1 MSALRYSDLLGAVSA
16 LATAESARTAF
27 TMAADGLTVDD
38 EVSYQAL
45 ADRARAVAAML
56 ESRTAVGDRILL
68 LYPPGLDFIAG
79 FLGCLMAGCI
89 AVPAYPPRRTQRAE
103 RVMTIAADCAAS
115 LALTVASMTETL
127 ADKVAGDGRVPPL
140 PLVATDR
147 LAPVPSRDG
156 GRADP
161 ATQPIALLQYT
172 SGSTGDPKG
181 VVITHNNLVENAAA
195 IETMMGFER
204 SSVLVS
210 WLPNFHDMGLITSV
224 VLPLYTGFTAHFMP
238 PAAFVR
244 RPMAWLQR
252 ISEAKASH
260 AGCPNFGYDLCV
272 EKVTA
277 GEVATLDLSHWR
289 VALNG
294 AEPVQ
299 ARTLQAFAAR
309 FRPSGFDIGAF
320 RPCFG
325 MAESTLYVTGGGPI
339 PQPTLL
345 PVDAD
350 ALKADRLEE
359 PVSADRTKVLVG
371 CGAPPDRV
379 TIRIADPATLRD
391 LGQGAIG
398 EVWLAGPSV
407 GDGYWGKPEVSTT
420 TFQARLADAPDGQTY
435 LRTGDLGFLKD
446 RQLFVTGRIKETL
459 ILRGQTMYPLDFE
472 VVAADADPALAPGQ
486 AAAFALV
493 HDGVDQLAVAVEVRR
508 ETMRRIDPDA
518 VCARVRGAIVTE
530 FDIDPV
536 AILLLPPLTL
546 PKTSSGKTQRGVCRT
561 LYECGELKLLGSWVR
576 DPGASDDP
584 TDRPAAPGDR
594 SAAEIA
600 AWITDW
606 VAATKRVTKDRIGLD
621 TPFVELGLDS
631 VTAVT
636 LAQALTRYLGWSPPQ
651 PETLAW
657 TCPTIGSLASFL
669 AQGPHAA
676 APAEAQASDPVA
688 PSVDLPSDLT
698 DLTEK
703 ELARLLARELEGMD
717 R

>member
-1 MSALRYSDLLGAVSA
+1 MTALRHPDLIGA
-16 LATAESARTAF
+16 LAHWAGATGDRTAF
-27 TMAADGLTVDD
+27 TMAADGLAVDD
-38 EVSYQAL
+38 GVTCRTLFDRSRVV
-45 ADRARAVAAML
+45 ADML
-56 ESRTAVGDRILL
+56 GHRTAVGDRVLL

-79 FLGCLMAGCI
+79 FMGCLMAGCI

-115 LALTVASMTETL
+115 LALTVASMTDAL
-127 ADKVAGDGRVPPL
+127 ADKVAGDGRMPPL

-147 LAPVPSRDG
+147 LAAERPGDG
-156 GRADP
+156 RRTDP
-161 ATQPIALLQYT
+161 AAQPIALLQYT

-181 VVITHNNLVENAAA
+181 VVITHENLIENAAA
-195 IETMMGFER
+195 IETMMGFDDR
-204 SSVLVS
+204 SVLVS

-252 ISEAKASH
+252 ISDAKASH

-272 EKVTA
+272 EKV
-277 GEVATLDLSHWR
+277 GEAEAATLDLSRWR

-299 ARTLQAFAAR
+299 ARTLQAFAAH
-309 FRPSGFDIGAF
+309 FRSSGFDIAAF

-345 PVDAD
+345 PVDTE
-350 ALKADRLEE
+350 ALKANRLEQ
-359 PVSADRTKVLVG
+359 PASTARARLLVG
-371 CGAPPDRV
+371 CGTPPPGV
-379 TIRIADPATLRD
+379 TVRIADPATRAD
-391 LGQGAIG
+391 LGQHAIG

-407 GDGYWGKPEVSTT
+407 GDGYWGKPEVSTA
-420 TFQARLADAPDGQTY
+420 TFHARLAGDPDGQPF
-435 LRTGDLGFLKD
+435 LRTGDLGFL
-446 RQLFVTGRIKETL
+446 REGQLFVTGRIKETL
-459 ILRGQTMYPLDFE
+459 ILRGQTTYPLDFE

-486 AAAFALV
+486 AAAFALIREE
-493 HDGVDQLAVAVEVRR
+493 VDHLAVAVEVRR
-508 ETMRRIDPDA
+508 ETMRRIDPEA
-518 VCARVRGAIVTE
+518 VCARIRGAIVAE
-530 FDIDPV
+530 FDVDPV

-546 PKTSSGKTQRGVCRT
+546 PKTSSGKIQRGGCRT
-561 LYECGELKLLGSWVR
+561 LYETGELKLLGSWVR
-576 DPGASDDP
+576 EPGASDL
-584 TDRPAAPGDR
+584 PAGLPVAPADR
-594 SAAEIA
+594 SAGEIA

-606 VAATKRVTKDRIGLD
+606 LAATKGVAKARIGLD

-631 VTAVT
+631 VAAVT

-657 TCPTIGSLASFL
+657 TCPTIGSLAGYL
-669 AQGPHAA
+669 ARGPQ
-676 APAEAQASDPVA
+676 AEAPPEPPPPGPAVTA
-688 PSVDLPSDLT
+688 VDLPT
-698 DLTEK
+698 DLAGLDEK